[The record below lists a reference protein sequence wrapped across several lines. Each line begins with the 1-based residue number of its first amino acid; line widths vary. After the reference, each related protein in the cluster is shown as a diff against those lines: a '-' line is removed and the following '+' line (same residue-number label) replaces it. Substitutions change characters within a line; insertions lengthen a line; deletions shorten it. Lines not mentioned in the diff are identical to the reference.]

1 MFKSLKPLLKYFRKY
16 KVQYILGIFFL
27 LFIDVVQ
34 LYIPQI
40 LKYFANDYQRGVLTM
55 ASASKYA
62 ILTIVTG
69 LMVAVARYFWRN
81 FIIGNSMRVDY
92 DLRKDF
98 FWKLTSLS
106 QNFFN
111 THKTGDLMSLATN
124 DINAV
129 RMTLGQGIIMFIDST
144 FLLILNLVMMIKTT
158 NVLFASKVLFTIPL
172 IILIVMRFGGVIH
185 SRFKAVQAQYGIITD
200 RAQENFSGIRIIK
213 AFGQEEENAKLFRED
228 NQDYYNKNIELAK
241 LQSFFNPFIHVL
253 SNISYMLLLFFG
265 AKEVMAGTMHLGDF
279 IAFNAYLGLMMW
291 PARALGMVIVFM
303 QRGAASMDRLT
314 NIFRTEPEIVDR
326 EGAIEL
332 DEIKGNIEFKNVSFK
347 YAPELPYALKDIS
360 FKIEPGKTLAILG
373 RTGSGKS
380 SIVNV
385 LLRLYDINEGE
396 ILVDGHEV
404 KDVTLNSLRE
414 NISYVPQDDFLFSKT
429 VKENIEFHYEHELDD
444 EMIEKYAKIA
454 GVYDDI
460 IEFKDGFGTILG
472 ERGVTLSGGQK
483 QRVSIA
489 RALAKKK
496 NVLIMD
502 DSLSAVDTQTEE
514 EILKNLS
521 TDEADVSKIIISHRV
536 STIKD
541 ADEILFIEDG
551 AIVERGT
558 HDELVSLG
566 GRYNKLYEDQLL
578 EQKINRGDE

>member
-55 ASASKYA
+55 ASATKYA

-185 SRFKAVQAQYGIITD
+185 SRFKAVQAQYGTITD

-265 AKEVMAGTMHLGDF
+265 AKEVMAGTMLLGDF

-429 VKENIEFHYEHELDD
+429 VKENIEFHYEQELDD
-444 EMIEKYAKIA
+444 ETIEKYAKIA

-460 IEFKDGFGTILG
+460 IEFKDGFDTILG

-489 RALAKKK
+489 RALAKEK

>member
-1 MFKSLKPLLKYFRKY
+1 MFKSLKPLLKYFKKY
-16 KVQYILGIFFL
+16 KWGYILGIFFL

-55 ASASKYA
+55 ASATKYA

-144 FLLILNLVMMIKTT
+144 FLLILNLIMMIVTT

-172 IILIVMRFGGVIH
+172 IILLVTRFGGVIH
-185 SRFKAVQAQYGIITD
+185 SHFKAVQAQYGKITD

-213 AFGQEEENAKLFRED
+213 AFGQEEENEKLFREE
-228 NQDYYNKNIELAK
+228 NQKYYDKNIELAK
-241 LQSFFNPFIHVL
+241 LQSFFNPFIQVL
-253 SNISYMLLLFFG
+253 SNLSYLFLLFFG
-265 AKEVMAGTMHLGDF
+265 AKEVMAGTMLLGDF

-303 QRGAASMDRLT
+303 QKGAASMDRLT
-314 NIFRTEPEIVDR
+314 NIFKTQPEIVD
-326 EGAIEL
+326 GTDAIEL
-332 DEIKGNIEFKNVSFK
+332 DNIKGEIEFKNVSFK
-347 YAPELPYALKDIS
+347 YAKDLPYALKDIS

-385 LLRLYDINEGE
+385 LLRLYDVDQGE
-396 ILVDGHEV
+396 ILVDGHNI
-404 KDVTLNSLRE
+404 KDLTLNSLRE

-429 VKENIEFHYEHELDD
+429 VKENIEFHYEEELDMA
-444 EMIEKYAKIA
+444 MIEKYAKIA
-454 GVYDDI
+454 GVYDDVMD
-460 IEFKDGFGTILG
+460 FKDGFDTILG

-489 RALAKKK
+489 RALAKEK

-514 EILKNLS
+514 EILENLS
-521 TDEADVSKIIISHRV
+521 KDEGHVSKIIISHRV
-536 STIKD
+536 STIQD

-558 HDELVSLG
+558 HDELVKLG
-566 GRYNKLYEDQLL
+566 GRYEKLYEDQLL

>member
-1 MFKSLKPLLKYFRKY
+1 MFKSLKPLLKYFKKY
-16 KVQYILGIFFL
+16 KWGYILGIFFL

-55 ASASKYA
+55 ASATKYA

-69 LMVAVARYFWRN
+69 LMVAVVRYFWRN

-144 FLLILNLVMMIKTT
+144 FLLILNLIMMIVTT

-172 IILIVMRFGGVIH
+172 IILLVTRFGGVIH
-185 SRFKAVQAQYGIITD
+185 SHFKAVQAQYGKITD

-213 AFGQEEENAKLFRED
+213 AFGQEEENEKLFREE
-228 NQDYYNKNIELAK
+228 NQKYYDKNIELAK
-241 LQSFFNPFIHVL
+241 LQSFFNPFIQVL
-253 SNISYMLLLFFG
+253 SNLSYLFLLFFG
-265 AKEVMAGTMHLGDF
+265 AKEVMAGTMLLGEF

-303 QRGAASMDRLT
+303 QKGAASMDRLT
-314 NIFRTEPEIVDR
+314 NIFKTQPEIVDR
-326 EGAIEL
+326 ADAIEL
-332 DEIKGNIEFKNVSFK
+332 DNIKGEIEFKNVSFK
-347 YAPELPYALKDIS
+347 YAKDLPYALKDIS

-385 LLRLYDINEGE
+385 LLRLYDLDQGE
-396 ILVDGHEV
+396 ILVDGHNI
-404 KDVTLNSLRE
+404 KDLTLNSLRE

-429 VKENIEFHYEHELDD
+429 VKENIEFHYEEELDMA
-444 EMIEKYAKIA
+444 MIEKYAKIA
-454 GVYDDI
+454 GVYDDVMD
-460 IEFKDGFGTILG
+460 FKDGFDTILG

-489 RALAKKK
+489 RALAKEK

-514 EILKNLS
+514 EILENLS
-521 TDEADVSKIIISHRV
+521 KDEGHVSKIIISHRV
-536 STIKD
+536 STIQD

-558 HDELVSLG
+558 HDELVKLG
-566 GRYNKLYEDQLL
+566 GRYEKLYEDQLL

>member
-55 ASASKYA
+55 ASATKYA

-185 SRFKAVQAQYGIITD
+185 SRFKAVQAQYGTITD

-213 AFGQEEENAKLFRED
+213 AFGQEEENAKLFREE
-228 NQDYYNKNIELAK
+228 NQNYYNKNIELAK

-265 AKEVMAGTMHLGDF
+265 AKEVMAGTMLLGDF

-489 RALAKKK
+489 RALAKEK

-514 EILKNLS
+514 EILKNLN

>member
-55 ASASKYA
+55 ASATKYA

-185 SRFKAVQAQYGIITD
+185 SRFKAVQAQYGTITD

-265 AKEVMAGTMHLGDF
+265 AKEVMAGTMLLGDF

-332 DEIKGNIEFKNVSFK
+332 DEIKGNIEFKNVPFK

-360 FKIEPGKTLAILG
+360 FKIEPGMTLAILG

-444 EMIEKYAKIA
+444 ETIEKYAKIA

-460 IEFKDGFGTILG
+460 IEFKDGFDTILG

-489 RALAKKK
+489 RALAKEK

-541 ADEILFIEDG
+541 ADEILFIEGG

>member
-1 MFKSLKPLLKYFRKY
+1 MFKSLKPLLKYFKKY
-16 KVQYILGIFFL
+16 KWGYILGIFFL

-55 ASASKYA
+55 ASATKYA

-144 FLLILNLVMMIKTT
+144 FLLILNLIMMIVTT

-172 IILIVMRFGGVIH
+172 IILLVTRFGGVIH
-185 SRFKAVQAQYGIITD
+185 SHFKAVQAQYGKITD

-213 AFGQEEENAKLFRED
+213 AFGQEEENEKLFREE
-228 NQDYYNKNIELAK
+228 NQKYYDKNIELAK
-241 LQSFFNPFIHVL
+241 LQSFFNPFIQVL
-253 SNISYMLLLFFG
+253 SNLSYLFLLFFG
-265 AKEVMAGTMHLGDF
+265 AKEVMAGTMLLGEF

-303 QRGAASMDRLT
+303 QKGAASMDRLT
-314 NIFRTEPEIVDR
+314 NIFKTQPEIVDR
-326 EGAIEL
+326 ADAIEL
-332 DEIKGNIEFKNVSFK
+332 DNIKGEIEFKNVSFK
-347 YAPELPYALKDIS
+347 YAKDLPYALKDIS

-385 LLRLYDINEGE
+385 LLRLYDLDQGE
-396 ILVDGHEV
+396 ILVDGHNI
-404 KDVTLNSLRE
+404 KDLTLNSLRE

-429 VKENIEFHYEHELDD
+429 VKENIEFHYEEELDMA
-444 EMIEKYAKIA
+444 MIEKYAKIA
-454 GVYDDI
+454 GIYDDVMD
-460 IEFKDGFGTILG
+460 FKDGFDTILG

-489 RALAKKK
+489 RALAKEK

-514 EILKNLS
+514 EILENLS
-521 TDEADVSKIIISHRV
+521 KDEGHVSKIIISHRV
-536 STIKD
+536 STIQN

-558 HDELVSLG
+558 HDELVKLG
-566 GRYNKLYEDQLL
+566 GRYEKLYEDQLL

>member
-16 KVQYILGIFFL
+16 KVQYILGILFL
-27 LFIDVVQ
+27 LFIDIVQ

-55 ASASKYA
+55 KSATKYA
-62 ILTIVTG
+62 LLTIATG

-185 SRFKAVQAQYGIITD
+185 SRFKAVQAQYGKITD

-265 AKEVMAGTMHLGDF
+265 AKEVMAGTMLLGDF

-332 DEIKGNIEFKNVSFK
+332 DEIKGNIEFKNVTFK

-360 FKIEPGKTLAILG
+360 FNIEPGKTLAILG

-460 IEFKDGFGTILG
+460 IEFKDGFDTILG

-489 RALAKKK
+489 RALAKEK

-514 EILKNLS
+514 EILKNLN

>member
-1 MFKSLKPLLKYFRKY
+1 MFKSLKPLLKYFKKY
-16 KVQYILGIFFL
+16 KWGYILGIFFL

-55 ASASKYA
+55 ASATKYA

-144 FLLILNLVMMIKTT
+144 FLLILNLIMMIVTT

-172 IILIVMRFGGVIH
+172 IILLVTRFGGVIH
-185 SRFKAVQAQYGIITD
+185 SHFKAVQAQYGKITD

-213 AFGQEEENAKLFRED
+213 AFGQEEENEKLFREE
-228 NQDYYNKNIELAK
+228 NQKYYDKNIELAK
-241 LQSFFNPFIHVL
+241 LQSFFNPFIQVL
-253 SNISYMLLLFFG
+253 SNLSYLFLLFFG
-265 AKEVMAGTMHLGDF
+265 AKEVMAGTMLLGDF

-303 QRGAASMDRLT
+303 QKGAASMDRLT
-314 NIFRTEPEIVDR
+314 NIFKTQPEIVDR
-326 EGAIEL
+326 ADAIEL
-332 DEIKGNIEFKNVSFK
+332 DNIKGEIEFKNVSFK
-347 YAPELPYALKDIS
+347 YAKDLPYALKDIS

-385 LLRLYDINEGE
+385 LLRLYDVDQGE
-396 ILVDGHEV
+396 ILVDGHNI
-404 KDVTLNSLRE
+404 KDLTLNSLRE

-429 VKENIEFHYEHELDD
+429 VKENIEFHYEEELDMA
-444 EMIEKYAKIA
+444 MIEKYAKIA
-454 GVYDDI
+454 GVYDDVMD
-460 IEFKDGFGTILG
+460 FKDGFDTILG

-489 RALAKKK
+489 RALAKEK

-514 EILKNLS
+514 EILENLS
-521 TDEADVSKIIISHRV
+521 KDEGHVSKIIISHRV
-536 STIKD
+536 STIQD

-558 HDELVSLG
+558 HDELVKLG
-566 GRYNKLYEDQLL
+566 GRYEKLYEDQLL

>member
-185 SRFKAVQAQYGIITD
+185 SRFKAVQAQYGTITD

-265 AKEVMAGTMHLGDF
+265 AKEVMAGTMLLGDF

-429 VKENIEFHYEHELDD
+429 VKENIEFHYEQELDD
-444 EMIEKYAKIA
+444 ETIEKYAKIA
-454 GVYDDI
+454 GVYDDV
-460 IEFKDGFGTILG
+460 IEFKDGFDTILG

-489 RALAKKK
+489 RALAKEK

-514 EILKNLS
+514 EILKNLN

>member
-16 KVQYILGIFFL
+16 KVQYILGILFL
-27 LFIDVVQ
+27 LFIDIVQ

-55 ASASKYA
+55 KSATKYA
-62 ILTIVTG
+62 LLTIATG

-185 SRFKAVQAQYGIITD
+185 SRFKAVQAQYGTITD

-213 AFGQEEENAKLFRED
+213 AFGQEEENAKLFREE
-228 NQDYYNKNIELAK
+228 NQNYYNKNIELAK

-265 AKEVMAGTMHLGDF
+265 AKEVMAGTMLLGDF

-460 IEFKDGFGTILG
+460 IEFKDGFDTILG

-489 RALAKKK
+489 RALAKEK

-514 EILKNLS
+514 EILKNLN